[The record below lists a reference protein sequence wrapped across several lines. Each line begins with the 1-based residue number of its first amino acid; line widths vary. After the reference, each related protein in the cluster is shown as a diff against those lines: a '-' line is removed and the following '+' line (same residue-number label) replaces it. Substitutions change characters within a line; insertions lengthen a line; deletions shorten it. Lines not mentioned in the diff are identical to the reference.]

1 MGHCLFMRKGSV
13 HKKPSLLPS
22 GYTELAYIQ
31 SSGTQYIDSG
41 LKPNQNMRVVVKL
54 STSETGSYTMFG
66 ADLSWTDDGF
76 ALGVGFT
83 HYGKETGTISGL
95 NNGSPHEVDFN
106 KNIISVDGSTVLTM
120 GASTF
125 SIPYNLVLFANN
137 RAGGIQ
143 EKATMALYYCRIF
156 DGDTLLRDYIPCINA
171 SGAVGLYDLVG
182 RQFYGNAG
190 TGVFTGSEV
199 A

>member
-1 MGHCLFMRKGSV
+1 MGHCLFMRKGSI

-31 SSGTQYIDSG
+31 SSGTQYIDTG

-54 STSETGSYTMFG
+54 STSETGSHTVFG

-95 NNGSPHEVDFN
+95 NNGSPHEVDFH
-106 KNIISVDGSTVLTM
+106 KNIISMDGSTVLTM

-125 SIPYNLVLFANN
+125 SISYNLVLFANN

-143 EKATMALYYCRIF
+143 EKTTMALYYCRIF

-171 SGAVGLYDLVG
+171 SGSVGLYDFVG

-190 TGVFTGSEV
+190 TGAFTGSE
-199 A
+199 AA